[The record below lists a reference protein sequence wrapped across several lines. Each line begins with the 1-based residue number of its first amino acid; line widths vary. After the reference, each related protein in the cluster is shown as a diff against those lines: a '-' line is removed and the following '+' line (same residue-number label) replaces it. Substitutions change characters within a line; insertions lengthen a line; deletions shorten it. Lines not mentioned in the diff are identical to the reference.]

1 MPKGITPSQRAS
13 EFPGEQLVVSAGKL
27 CCRACKE
34 TLCLKRSVVLNHIN
48 SSKHKD
54 GKQKLTVNTA
64 RERDLAK
71 ALEKHDA
78 ETHRKGETLPEDQKV
93 YRAKVV
99 LAFMAAGIALSKLDC
114 PALRELLEENRFR
127 LSHSRHMMDLVPFIL
142 QEECSRTRSEVQGKY
157 ISIIFDGTTRLGEV
171 LVVVLRYIQD
181 WEIHQHLVR
190 VDFLQKSLNAEELAR
205 QILSLLSVTLGVD
218 SSNLIA
224 VMRDGASVNAAAM
237 RTLKI
242 MYPDMLDIR
251 CISHTLDLVGDK
263 FKAPNL
269 SLFFTLWISYFAH
282 SSKLKALWKTQT
294 GRSITTYSKTQWW
307 SRWEVIQQAFVL
319 FGDVEPFLR
328 ENEHASSATRA
339 KLLEFFD
346 DPQKLF
352 LLKVELTVIVDL
364 GAHFVKA
371 TYALEGDGLLVLIC
385 YI

>member
-1 MPKGITPSQRAS
+1 MI
-13 EFPGEQLVVSAGKL
+13 
-27 CCRACKE
+27 
-34 TLCLKRSVVLNHIN
+34 
-48 SSKHKD
+48 
-54 GKQKLTVNTA
+54 
-64 RERDLAK
+64 
-71 ALEKHDA
+71 
-78 ETHRKGETLPEDQKV
+78 
-93 YRAKVV
+93 
-99 LAFMAAGIALSKLDC
+99 
-114 PALRELLEENRFR
+114 
-127 LSHSRHMMDLVPFIL
+127 DLVPFIL

-157 ISIIFDGTTRLGEV
+157 ISIIFDGTTRLREV

-237 RTLKI
+237 HTLKM

-269 SLFFTLWISYFAH
+269 SLLFTLWISYFAH

-294 GRSITTYSKTQWW
+294 GRSITTYSKT
-307 SRWEVIQQAFVL
+307 FVL

-328 ENEHASSATRA
+328 ENEHAC
-339 KLLEFFD
+339 EFCHC
-346 DPQKLF
+346 LF
-352 LLKVELTVIVDL
+352 TQSH
-364 GAHFVKA
+364 GR
-371 TYALEGDGLLVLIC
+371 LVPPS
-385 YI
+385 